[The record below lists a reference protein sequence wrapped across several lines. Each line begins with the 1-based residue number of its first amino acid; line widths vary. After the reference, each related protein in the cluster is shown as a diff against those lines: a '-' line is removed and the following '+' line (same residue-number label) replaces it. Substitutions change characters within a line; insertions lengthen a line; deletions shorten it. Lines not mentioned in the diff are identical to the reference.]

1 MSGNSLQALSS
12 SVKSATDPV
21 LLQQALAAFATKT
34 PDLNAFLKKG
44 EQHCSAFRTKF
55 PEKAVVQEKK
65 LGPFKLPGKPLLFYF
80 MP

>member
-34 PDLNAFLKKG
+34 PA
-44 EQHCSAFRTKF
+44 CFRSG
-55 PEKAVVQEKK
+55 AWI
-65 LGPFKLPGKPLLFYF
+65 PLMTGSMTGLCK
-80 MP
+80 